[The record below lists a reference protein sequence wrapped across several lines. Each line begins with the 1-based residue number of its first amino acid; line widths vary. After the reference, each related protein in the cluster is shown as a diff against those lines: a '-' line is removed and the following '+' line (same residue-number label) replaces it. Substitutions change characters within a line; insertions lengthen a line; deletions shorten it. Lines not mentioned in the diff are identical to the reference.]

1 MALNIKI
8 VDSKDGDTDPLL
20 EEIFQEAEDRL
31 PYYLNAALEA
41 FSKDKNKTFNSWRRN
56 NLVDFVAVDLYH
68 NMPDSTIH
76 LAKMIVES
84 RIDDKDPV
92 FISNLTNVIT
102 HIAAMSA
109 AKAAI
114 DNHRRE
120 LDEQAEVEE

>member
-8 VDSKDGDTDPLL
+8 VDSKDGDVDPLL
-20 EEIFQEAEDRL
+20 EEIFQEAGDRL
-31 PYYLNAALEA
+31 PYYLNTALEA